1 MFSKNRKAVISVG
14 WWLGIVCVGG
24 LGFGAWGLSK
34 TECAVRVEAD
44 RKFALDVDIDT
55 FRQILVRTNATAAII
70 EHGGMQ
76 LVNETTEAVD
86 IDLSNDSRPL
96 RNFLRGKSKANVSAT
111 KHLTLRIND
120 PQLNATELLLSQNC
134 NIQPEKI
141 HIVTSSDQPAGELSV
156 YNTILEAVKAGN
168 RIEVTL
174 SMEMTVVVC
183 VPRVFLPQAEAR
195 VQQAAEKAM
204 EEQEAAIRSL
214 VAKVDRSV
222 AALTNSKRQSSSFIA
237 K

>member
-14 WWLGIVCVGG
+14 WWLGIACVGG

-70 EHGGMQ
+70 QHGGME

-141 HIVTSSDQPAGELSV
+141 HIVTSSEQPAGELSA

-174 SMEMTVVVC
+174 SMEMTVVVR

-214 VAKVDRSV
+214 VTKVDRSV
-222 AALTNSKRQSSSFIA
+222 AVLTNSKRQSSSHIA

>member
-14 WWLGIVCVGG
+14 WWLGIACVGG

-141 HIVTSSDQPAGELSV
+141 HIVTSSDRPAGELSV

-174 SMEMTVVVC
+174 SMEMTVVVR

-222 AALTNSKRQSSSFIA
+222 AVLTNSKRQSSSFIA

>member
-14 WWLGIVCVGG
+14 WWLGIACVGG

-174 SMEMTVVVC
+174 SMEMTVVVR

-222 AALTNSKRQSSSFIA
+222 AVLTNSKRQSSSFIA